1 MQSDSQLIK
10 LSKVPAIVEEITGD
24 RPHIATI
31 HRWHLRGCKGVKLQT
46 AFAGGHRR
54 TTEAWVRAFFAE
66 VTAAANGTTA
76 PAERSPGAVAGYE
89 RAERELK
96 AAGI

>member
-1 MQSDSQLIK
+1 MRESETLVK
-10 LSKVPAIVEEITGD
+10 LSRVPAMVERITGD

-31 HRWHLRGCKGVKLQT
+31 HRWHQRGCKGVKLQT

-54 TTEAWVRAFFAE
+54 TTEKWVRQFFAE
-66 VTAAANGTTA
+66 VTAAANGTA
-76 PAERSPGAVAGYE
+76 PPAEQSPGAVASYE